1 MQRTYET
8 ASFVTARRVDGVEFT
23 ARRVDGVEFTARR
36 VDGVGGHAVAATQR
50 RRGGGC
56 VDAVEL
62 RERAREFRII

>member
-1 MQRTYET
+1 MALFVRRTCDA
-8 ASFVTARRVDGVEFT
+8 ASFVTARRVDGVE
-23 ARRVDGVEFTARR
+23 ARRVE
-36 VDGVGGHAVAATQR
+36 GHAVAATQR